1 MMTELEL
8 VYTSNLYWLLNT
20 DMQLLIDAHE

>member
-20 DMQLLIDAHE
+20 DMQLLTDVYE